1 MEVLSIISA
10 SAPRHIQEQT
20 LPLLFESLPDHA
32 PSREA
37 ASDRAKS
44 WRVLSA
50 LSALCVHPELFEIL
64 VIRLTT
70 KVDLIC
76 IPITMH
82 SARDEEPNAAY
93 AHSLLKIIA
102 NTLSAKV
109 DKGHLDV
116 AKYIDRLVP
125 RLYNLFLYSAL
136 LGEGQG
142 LAATDHRLVSVAGKI
157 ITLVVQCL
165 PLP

>member
-1 MEVLSIISA
+1 
-10 SAPRHIQEQT
+10 
-20 LPLLFESLPDHA
+20 LPDQA
-32 PSREA
+32 PPREA

-50 LSALCVHPELFEIL
+50 LSALCIHPELFEIL

-76 IPITMH
+76 VPTTKP
-82 SARDEEPNAAY
+82 SVEDGEPNAAY
-93 AHSLLKIIA
+93 AYSLLDVIA
-102 NTLSAKV
+102 NTLSVKV

-125 RLYNLFLYSAL
+125 RLYNLFVYSAL
-136 LGEGQG
+136 LGEGHG
-142 LAATDHRLVSVAGKI
+142 LLATDHRLVSVAAKI
-157 ITLVVQCL
+157 IMLVVQCL